1 LLRRVKCSHTHK
13 LFEVMMVFPGIK
25 HYLCVFMLQG
35 SGAGGFGTYRER
47 DEI

>member
-1 LLRRVKCSHTHK
+1 ML
-13 LFEVMMVFPGIK
+13 FPGIK

-47 DEI
+47 DEIWGCHSVHQTVSIHYS